1 MLKLIKDFKEF
12 LDLKKELSELVALR
26 EKFKKGREILN
37 LINKLQEIEIKM
49 QSQFAAFDKN
59 YARKVS
65 EQRQLE
71 TTLEKMLKEYN

>member
-71 TTLEKMLKEYN
+71 TTLEKMLKEYS